1 MRRERYRIMALSAA
15 AVALLSLACGLSE
28 PATSVPETDTPE
40 AAITPTD
47 TALPDPGTASISG
60 VVWHELC
67 DFSGGHAGE
76 PVVLGA
82 GCVQWGPESWQ
93 FGPNQIYDD
102 FEVGW
107 SGVTL
112 HLGAGACP
120 STGVATAVTNTN
132 GEYVFSGLLEG
143 TYCVSYDPLSDGNDV
158 ILIPGGPTYPIR
170 GEAGRFWT
178 IVLTAGETETGVDFG
193 YAWQFYD

>member
-1 MRRERYRIMALSAA
+1 MRRGRERILVLSAA
-15 AVALLSLACGLSE
+15 AFALAVLACDLTATPTPEQGTE
-28 PATSVPETDTPE
+28 PPFVPATPTETTS
-40 AAITPTD
+40 
-47 TALPDPGTASISG
+47 PDPGTASISG
-60 VVWHELC
+60 VMWHELC
-67 DFSGGHAGE
+67 NFTGGQASE

-82 GCVQWGPESWQ
+82 GCEQWGLESWQ
-93 FGPNQIYDD
+93 FGPNQVYDD

-112 HLGAGACP
+112 HLGPGACP
-120 STGVATAVTNTN
+120 STGMATVVTNTN
-132 GEYVFSGLLEG
+132 GEYTFEGLLLG

-178 IVLTAGETETGVDFG
+178 VELTAGEIKTGVDFG
-193 YAWQFYD
+193 YAWQFFD